1 MSKLEDLGNQIK
13 TAVKNW
19 WVLTILGIVF
29 ILLGIWVF
37 RNPLEGYLGLSLYFS
52 IAMFIGG
59 IVQIYFSISNKD
71 VLPGWG
77 WQLMGGIL
85 QVLFGYML
93 TNNPQITMV
102 ILPFFVGFWLL
113 FRSISL
119 ASFSLELRS
128 LLLPNWWLYLLFAVL
143 IGIFAF
149 FILTK
154 PVIGG
159 ITIITWTGISLI
171 IAGIAQ
177 IAISM
182 DLKKL
187 HTLGKKVL

>member
-1 MSKLEDLGNQIK
+1 
-13 TAVKNW
+13 
-19 WVLTILGIVF
+19 
-29 ILLGIWVF
+29 
-37 RNPLEGYLGLSLYFS
+37 
-52 IAMFIGG
+52 
-59 IVQIYFSISNKD
+59 
-71 VLPGWG
+71 
-77 WQLMGGIL
+77 MGGIL

-93 TNNPQITMV
+93 TNNPQITMMV
-102 ILPFFVGFWLL
+102 LPLFVGFWLL

-128 LLLPNWWLYLLFAVL
+128 FLLPNWWLYLLFAIL

-159 ITIITWTGISLI
+159 MTIITWTGISLI
-171 IAGIAQ
+171 IAGVAQ

-187 HTLGKKVL
+187 HALGKKI

>member
-1 MSKLEDLGNQIK
+1 MSELQNLGNSIK
-13 TAVKNW
+13 SAVKNW
-19 WVLTILGIVF
+19 WILTILGVLF

-37 RNPLEGYLGLSLYFS
+37 RNPLESYVGLSLYFS

-59 IVQIYFSISNKD
+59 VFQIFFSISNKD
-71 VLPGWG
+71 ILPGWG

-85 QVLFGYML
+85 QVLFGYVL
-93 TNNPQITMV
+93 TKNPQITMA
-102 ILPFFVGFWLL
+102 ILPFFVGFWLM

-128 LLLPNWWLYLLFAVL
+128 FLLPNWWLYLLFAIL
-143 IGIFAF
+143 IGIFSF
-149 FILTK
+149 FILTR
-154 PVIGG
+154 PIIGG
-159 ITIITWTGISLI
+159 ITIVTWTGMALI
-171 IAGIAQ
+171 LAGIAQ

-187 HTLGKKVL
+187 HSLAKKF

>member
-1 MSKLEDLGNQIK
+1 MSELQNLGNKIK
-13 TAVKNW
+13 SAVKNW
-19 WVLTILGIVF
+19 WVLTILGILF

-37 RNPLEGYLGLSLYFS
+37 RNPLESYIGLSLYFS

-59 IVQIYFSISNKD
+59 AFQIFFSVSNRD

-85 QVLFGYML
+85 QVLFGYIL
-93 TNNPQITMV
+93 TSNPQITMA
-102 ILPFFVGFWLL
+102 ILPLFVGFWLL
-113 FRSISL
+113 FRSINL

-128 LLLPNWWLYLLFAVL
+128 LLLPNWWLYLLFAIL
-143 IGIFAF
+143 IGIFSF
-149 FILTK
+149 FILTR

-159 ITIITWTGISLI
+159 ITIVTWTGIALI
-171 IAGIAQ
+171 MAGVAQ

-187 HTLGKKVL
+187 HSLGKKL